1 MFMQSQDF
9 FGSDSEMHA
18 NIMRNLDRSTWSVHV
33 ALGDT
38 IPSDAAQ
45 SAYRN
50 IHAIRD
56 VEIRPT
62 NFGPQRAEV
71 TRKLSPRT
79 WWRFVRLGF
88 DMMGLARY
96 IRRNHIEIIHGT
108 EKPRDA
114 VFAVILG
121 KLTRARSVVHLHVK
135 WDTWISR
142 QVQWALRNADA
153 VIAVSGFV
161 RETAVTNGRVRRERS
176 HVILNGIDAARW
188 HPETDGTPV
197 RHEFEI
203 ADDEVALG
211 IFSRMSV
218 WKGHLDLAKALG
230 EVAKSN
236 DRFRVLVVG
245 TDDLRSAP
253 DRPPVSAELAELTRE
268 LGIADKFILTG
279 WRTDMERLMAS
290 VDVYAMPTFEEPCAV
305 AFLEAMAMAKPI
317 VAIQS
322 GGTPEIV
329 PDGEVGLLAPVGD
342 IEGLGDRILR
352 LMNDAGLRHQMGVAG
367 RRHVMTTRTARQMAV
382 DADRI
387 YRSLLR

>member
-1 MFMQSQDF
+1 L
-9 FGSDSEMHA
+9 GE
-18 NIMRNLDRSTWSVHV
+18 TVPSV
-33 ALGDT
+33 
-38 IPSDAAQ
+38 AAQ

-50 IHAIRD
+50 IHAIPD
-56 VEIRPT
+56 IEIRPT
-62 NFGPQRAEV
+62 NFGPQRVEV

-79 WWRFVRLGF
+79 LWRFLRLGF
-88 DMMGLARY
+88 DMLGLARY
-96 IRRNHIEIIHGT
+96 IRRNRIEIIHGT

-153 VIAVSGFV
+153 VIGVSGFV
-161 RETAVTNGRVRRERS
+161 RETAVIDGGVRRERS
-176 HVILNGIDAARW
+176 HVILNGIDATRW
-188 HPETDGTPV
+188 HPETDGSSV
-197 RHEFEI
+197 RAEFDI

-253 DRPPVSAELAELTRE
+253 DRPPVSAELAELTRQ
-268 LGIADKFILTG
+268 LGISDKFILTG

-290 VDVYAMPTFEEPCAV
+290 VDIYAMPTFEEPCAV

-317 VAIQS
+317 VALQS

-329 PDGEVGLLAPVGD
+329 PDGEVGLLAHVGD
-342 IEGLGDRILR
+342 IEGLAERILR
-352 LMNDAGLRHQMGVAG
+352 LMNDASLRCEMGAAG
-367 RRHVMTTRTARQMAV
+367 REHVMNARTARQMAV

-387 YRSLLR
+387 YRAILQ